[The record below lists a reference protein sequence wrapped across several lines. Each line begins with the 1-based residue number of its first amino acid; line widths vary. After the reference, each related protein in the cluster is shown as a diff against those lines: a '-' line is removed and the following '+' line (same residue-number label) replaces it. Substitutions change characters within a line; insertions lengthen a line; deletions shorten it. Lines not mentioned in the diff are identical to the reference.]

1 MSTRPVTWAAGAP
14 TSQGPSGWSRH
25 LSPILVGVRTGILG
39 GTFDPIHRGHTE
51 AAMTVG
57 SQVALDRIL
66 FMPAGDPWQKTDRDV
81 TPAFHRLE
89 MTRLA
94 LEGVAE
100 LDVDRREIDRHGPTY
115 TIDTLESFDSS
126 EELFL
131 IVGADAAVGISSWH
145 RARDVLSR
153 ATVVVLPREGVDLE
167 SAAQAVPEAVF
178 IEMKPIDISSTT
190 IRQLV
195 RMDLP
200 FDHLVAQRVA
210 AYIERNGLYADVP
223 ASR

>member
-1 MSTRPVTWAAGAP
+1 
-14 TSQGPSGWSRH
+14 
-25 LSPILVGVRTGILG
+25 
-39 GTFDPIHRGHTE
+39 
-51 AAMTVG
+51 MTVG

-66 FMPAGDPWQKTDRDV
+66 FMPAGDPLQKTDRDV